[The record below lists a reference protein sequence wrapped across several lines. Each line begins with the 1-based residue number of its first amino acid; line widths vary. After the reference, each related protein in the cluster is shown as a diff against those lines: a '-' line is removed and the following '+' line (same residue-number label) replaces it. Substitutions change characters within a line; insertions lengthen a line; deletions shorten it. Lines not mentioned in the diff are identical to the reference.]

1 MEKFKEQVIGW
12 FDDASSRGFLIGDGD
27 TPSLPNQIMAGW
39 RLKKGADGTMA
50 CFHNLIMEENG
61 SFQVRAEGST
71 RGRVELR
78 PRAGAVPKPF
88 ENTP

>member
-1 MEKFKEQVIGW
+1 
-12 FDDASSRGFLIGDGD
+12 
-27 TPSLPNQIMAGW
+27 
-39 RLKKGADGTMA
+39 MA
-50 CFHNLIMEENG
+50 CFQNLIMEENG

>member
-1 MEKFKEQVIGW
+1 MVLAAFHPPLHERKLLMPRRVFK
-12 FDDASSRGFLIGDGD
+12 
-27 TPSLPNQIMAGW
+27 
-39 RLKKGADGTMA
+39 
-50 CFHNLIMEENG
+50 NLMMEENG

>member
-1 MEKFKEQVIGW
+1 M
-12 FDDASSRGFLIGDGD
+12 
-27 TPSLPNQIMAGW
+27 TP
-39 RLKKGADGTMA
+39 MA
-50 CFHNLIMEENG
+50 CFQNPIMEENG

>member
-1 MEKFKEQVIGW
+1 
-12 FDDASSRGFLIGDGD
+12 
-27 TPSLPNQIMAGW
+27 
-39 RLKKGADGTMA
+39 MA
-50 CFHNLIMEENG
+50 CFQNLMMKENG

-78 PRAGAVPKPF
+78 PRAGAVPNPF

>member
-1 MEKFKEQVIGW
+1 VGERWNFAKNSGAIIIGGE
-12 FDDASSRGFLIGDGD
+12 SI
-27 TPSLPNQIMAGW
+27 
-39 RLKKGADGTMA
+39 MA
-50 CFHNLIMEENG
+50 CFQNLMMEENG

>member
-1 MEKFKEQVIGW
+1 MPTRKTGRRINKNP
-12 FDDASSRGFLIGDGD
+12 D
-27 TPSLPNQIMAGW
+27 LP
-39 RLKKGADGTMA
+39 MA
-50 CFHNLIMEENG
+50 CIQNLIMEEKG

>member
-1 MEKFKEQVIGW
+1 
-12 FDDASSRGFLIGDGD
+12 
-27 TPSLPNQIMAGW
+27 
-39 RLKKGADGTMA
+39 MA
-50 CFHNLIMEENG
+50 CFQNPMMEENG

-88 ENTP
+88 ENTPSPETAQSYHCRESLGFCELEPKLTKET

>member
-1 MEKFKEQVIGW
+1 
-12 FDDASSRGFLIGDGD
+12 
-27 TPSLPNQIMAGW
+27 MAY
-39 RLKKGADGTMA
+39 
-50 CFHNLIMEENG
+50 FQNLMMEENG
-61 SFQVRAEGST
+61 NFEIRAEGST

>member
-1 MEKFKEQVIGW
+1 MDEGRRIWFCSGW
-12 FDDASSRGFLIGDGD
+12 EEPEAGQDGQSAHSALTD
-27 TPSLPNQIMAGW
+27 FST
-39 RLKKGADGTMA
+39 RA
-50 CFHNLIMEENG
+50 CFQNLIMEENG

-88 ENTP
+88 ENTL